1 MPAVRQQSCSSHARQ
16 QEAKTG
22 PSENGGAASL
32 QRENI
37 PPIEERMKRLL
48 IDAAQLRRPCKR
60 CGVTLYFVRHSTGN
74 LVPYTEEGI
83 NHFLNC
89 PQASEFRQ
97 GGHESKQAAMFDTA
111 PLPE

>member
-1 MPAVRQQSCSSHARQ
+1 MPAV
-16 QEAKTG
+16 
-22 PSENGGAASL
+22 
-32 QRENI
+32 NI

-60 CGVTLYFVRHSTGN
+60 CGAALYFLRHSTGN
-74 LVPYTEEGI
+74 LVPYTEDGI

-89 PQASEFRQ
+89 PQAAEFRKKQQ
-97 GGHESKQAAMFDTA
+97 GQQAAMFDRA